1 MHFFDKLVNIVNSTN
16 YSLILVFLLAVFMLP
31 GGGSVV
37 IPVLLLG
44 TIVLLNGKRLE
55 YLNKSEILFLSSF
68 LLYFGIQLVYL
79 IIFNGE
85 LRELDTPSRFLLV
98 LPIFLYIRSYLKIG
112 ESFFIAIFYTAPRFI
127 HFSEIILIKGKYI
140 RVYLP
145 LDFFLGQ
152 QQ

>member
-31 GGGSVV
+31 SGGSVV

-68 LLYFGIQLVYL
+68 LLYFCIQLVYL

-112 ESFFIAIFYTAPRFI
+112 ESFFLDN
-127 HFSEIILIKGKYI
+127 FSTTY
-140 RVYLP
+140 
-145 LDFFLGQ
+145 F
-152 QQ
+152 